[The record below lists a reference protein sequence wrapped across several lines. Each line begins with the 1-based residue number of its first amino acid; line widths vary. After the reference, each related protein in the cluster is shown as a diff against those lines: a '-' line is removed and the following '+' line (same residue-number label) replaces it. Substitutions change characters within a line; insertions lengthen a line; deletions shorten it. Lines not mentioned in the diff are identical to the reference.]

1 MAGRALASWTILLT
15 AGLCGWG
22 EPARASVDV
31 RHENGQLSIVIDEA
45 PLGLAL
51 VEVARQLGAE
61 LQVRGELG
69 EVSDVALSDLPVDV
83 ALRRL
88 VAPHGLLLRLDP
100 AGAPGQRRIKTI
112 HVYQQTPPEERP
124 QRVQP
129 TPQAPGDDDALDES
143 EMLSRIRELLDQ
155 GDAMAV
161 AELAGLAATS
171 GSATTRR
178 LAVTALS
185 RIGSDQAIAAIE
197 LALTDEDPA
206 VRLQAARG
214 YASALGAAAIGRL
227 QSMAA
232 GEPDETMRT
241 ALDRLI
247 EQL

>member
-1 MAGRALASWTILLT
+1 MLVTV
-15 AGLCGWG
+15 GLCGWG
-22 EPARASVDV
+22 KPTWASVDV
-31 RHENGQLSIVIDEA
+31 RHENGYLSIVIDEA
-45 PLGLAL
+45 PLGMALA
-51 VEVARQLGAE
+51 EVARQLGAE

-100 AGAPGQRRIKTI
+100 ASVPGQPRIKTI
-112 HVYQQTPPEERP
+112 HVYQQTPPELRP

-129 TPQAPGDDDALDES
+129 TPQAPSDDELNES

-161 AELAGLAATS
+161 VELAGLAATS

-232 GEPDETMRT
+232 GERDEAMRT